1 MLRVLALVLGVA
13 AVSATM
19 DAASRGA
26 TAPFPEVIPL
36 DGGFQPEGIEVGK
49 GTTFYV
55 GSRVTGAIAV
65 GDLRTGEQTP
75 LVEGGQGRLATGIEL
90 DQHNRL
96 FVAGAGT
103 GDAYVYDAATGD
115 LLETYDFAD
124 PTPGTMDTFINDVVV
139 TPKAAYFTDSRRA
152 VLYKVPIGPGGALAD
167 SDDFQTIQLTA
178 DLVNLNGIDAT
189 PDGKTLIAVQ
199 SNTGKLFTI
208 DPETG
213 DADEI
218 DLGGESVPNGD
229 GILLSG
235 KTLYVVQNRL
245 NLVTVIELAPDL
257 SSGEVVTRLTDPDF
271 RVPTTIDE
279 LGHRLYAV
287 NARFGVMD
295 PGEPTTEYEVVQL
308 LKPAGL

>member
-13 AVSATM
+13 AAFATLV
-19 DAASRGA
+19 AASPGA
-26 TAPFPEVIPL
+26 TPPFPQVIPL

-65 GDLRTGEQTP
+65 GDLHTGEQTT
-75 LVEGGQGRLATGIEL
+75 LVQGGVGRRATGIEL

-103 GDAYVYDAATGD
+103 GDAYVYDAKTGA
-115 LLETYDFAD
+115 LLETYDFASL
-124 PTPGTMDTFINDVVV
+124 PPDTFINDVVV
-139 TPKAAYFTDSRRA
+139 TPKAAYFTDTRRA
-152 VLYKVPIGPGGALAD
+152 VIYKVPIGPGGALAD
-167 SDDFQTIQLTA
+167 PEDFETIPLTA
-178 DLVNLNGIDAT
+178 DLVGLNGIDAT
-189 PDGKTLIAVQ
+189 PDGKTLIAVK
-199 SNTGKLFTI
+199 SNTGSLFAI

-213 DADEI
+213 DADAI
-218 DLGGESVPNGD
+218 DLGLKSVPNGD

-235 KTLYVVQNRL
+235 KTLYVVQNTL
-245 NLVTVIELAPDL
+245 NQVAVIKLAPDL
-257 SSGEVVTRLTDPDF
+257 LSGEVADLLTDPDF

-287 NARFGVMD
+287 NARFGVTNPGD
-295 PGEPTTEYEVVQL
+295 PATEYEVVQL
-308 LKPAGL
+308 AKPAGL